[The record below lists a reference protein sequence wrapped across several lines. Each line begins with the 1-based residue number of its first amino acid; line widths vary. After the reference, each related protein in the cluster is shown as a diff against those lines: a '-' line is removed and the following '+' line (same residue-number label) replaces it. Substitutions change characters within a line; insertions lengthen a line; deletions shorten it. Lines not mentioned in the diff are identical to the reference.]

1 MRDNDKGNAI
11 DGLTDHAFSPA
22 EEWNRFYSESKMD
35 MLEIY
40 IQHQLEHF
48 NIIPE
53 QTGNDALLIDIFK
66 HMLEYIKELRKRL
79 LT

>member
-1 MRDNDKGNAI
+1 MRDD
-11 DGLTDHAFSPA
+11 D
-22 EEWNRFYSESKMD
+22 EMD

-66 HMLEYIKELRKRL
+66 HMLEYMKELRQRLQTQRRL
-79 LT
+79 L

>member
-1 MRDNDKGNAI
+1 MRDED
-11 DGLTDHAFSPA
+11 
-22 EEWNRFYSESKMD
+22 EMD

-40 IQHQLEHF
+40 IQHRLEHF

-66 HMLEYIKELRKRL
+66 NMLDYMKELRQRIQ
-79 LT
+79 TQR

>member
-1 MRDNDKGNAI
+1 MRDD
-11 DGLTDHAFSPA
+11 D
-22 EEWNRFYSESKMD
+22 EMD

-66 HMLEYIKELRKRL
+66 HMLEYMKELRQRL
-79 LT
+79 QT

>member
-1 MRDNDKGNAI
+1 MEMRDED
-11 DGLTDHAFSPA
+11 
-22 EEWNRFYSESKMD
+22 EMD

-40 IQHQLEHF
+40 IQHRLEHF

>member
-1 MRDNDKGNAI
+1 MGRMVCKTDRGTEKVGEVGMRDED
-11 DGLTDHAFSPA
+11 
-22 EEWNRFYSESKMD
+22 EMD

-79 LT
+79 QT

>member
-1 MRDNDKGNAI
+1 MRDED
-11 DGLTDHAFSPA
+11 
-22 EEWNRFYSESKMD
+22 EMD

-53 QTGNDALLIDIFK
+53 QTGNDELLIDIFK
-66 HMLEYIKELRKRL
+66 NMLEYIKELRKRL